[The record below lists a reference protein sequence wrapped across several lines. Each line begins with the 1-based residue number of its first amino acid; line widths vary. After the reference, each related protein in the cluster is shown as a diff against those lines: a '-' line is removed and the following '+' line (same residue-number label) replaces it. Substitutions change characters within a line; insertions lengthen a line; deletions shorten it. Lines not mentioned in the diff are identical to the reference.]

1 MLTLSVVV
9 QVQKLVAP
17 LGHDTKR
24 ILKKSD
30 NDEESADGRE
40 IPIPRSTRQQVLR
53 NLTLSFTVRGG
64 SSRRGKL
71 TALSAR

>member
-9 QVQKLVAP
+9 QVKKLVAP

-24 ILKKSD
+24 IFKKGD

-40 IPIPRSTRQQVLR
+40 VPIPRFTRQQVLC
-53 NLTLSFTVRGG
+53 NLTPSSTVREG
-64 SSRRGKL
+64 SSNRGKL